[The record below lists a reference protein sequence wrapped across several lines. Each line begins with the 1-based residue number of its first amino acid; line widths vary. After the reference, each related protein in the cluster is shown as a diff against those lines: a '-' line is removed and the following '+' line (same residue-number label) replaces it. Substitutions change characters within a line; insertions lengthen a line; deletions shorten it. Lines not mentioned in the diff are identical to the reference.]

1 MEGGTGGEALEDF
14 TGGVSEVVSA
24 SVYGYQDTEGKQNS
38 FFRMVLHAYQSGSL
52 MVTGI
57 PVSGV
62 FVACIR
68 LGWVFLG

>member
-24 SVYGYQDTEGKQNS
+24 SAYGYQETEGKRNS
-38 FFRMVLHAYQSGSL
+38 FFKVVLQAYQTGSL

-57 PVSGV
+57 PVSDV
-62 FVACIR
+62 FVAYISSGCM
-68 LGWVFLG
+68 FLD